1 MIPGVSSLILP
12 LPVFKAETQKMCRK
26 TFYVVSVVMDSAADK
41 RYAAYQVQSRGL
53 KNHSIW
59 LSNSLA
65 QVLKVFRWKQHLQAV
80 QKVKELHEP
89 PADYQI

>member
-41 RYAAYQVQSRGL
+41 RYAAYQELSGAL
-53 KNHSIW
+53 KRFEESVSTKANIPSGCPILW
-59 LSNSLA
+59 L
-65 QVLKVFRWKQHLQAV
+65 K
-80 QKVKELHEP
+80 P
-89 PADYQI
+89 